1 MVLLQKKDSFSLDPP
16 EDLIDSRGPSSIPSI
31 TSEDSFPN
39 VPIECIPTARVP
51 VKGPNPVIGKR
62 TNARINSGNALI
74 TFNICLVTLLKVFN
88 EKLFA
93 AKNAIGKL
101 KNAPITVP
109 AQAINNDSPTL
120 GTILSIASWERSRG
134 NIAVIR
140 IQTLL
145 GAVKNLSGVISRP
158 EADHKD
164 PAMIRNVITYF

>member
-1 MVLLQKKDSFSLDPP
+1 MLKHRD
-16 EDLIDSRGPSSIPSI
+16 I
-31 TSEDSFPN
+31 TLTAI
-39 VPIECIPTARVP
+39 VP
-51 VKGPNPVIGKR
+51 
-62 TNARINSGNALI
+62 
-74 TFNICLVTLLKVFN
+74 VFN

-93 AKNAIGKL
+93 AKNATGKL

-140 IQTLL
+140 IHTLL

-164 PAMIRNVITYF
+164 PAMIRNVITYFRTLWFSGCFGTLIKFFFLTRH